1 MISCPKCGHESLPG
15 SMFCEKCG
23 YNISGV
29 KVRPNPDYLPHR
41 GREEER
47 RQASPKPAQQSDF
60 SARPTP
66 AQRPV
71 PAGSSPA
78 PAPRPV
84 PAASVPASVDSAS
97 AVTAALAPSMMPAP
111 APAPAVS
118 SSGRSAISAAEASLR
133 SSAYGALEAKGGQP
147 VFYIAR
153 ETVTIGR
160 SIDNDIALEAVSGGQ
175 SVSRSHARLLRQSE
189 GVFVEDLNSS
199 NGTFVNGKRLLPEV
213 QTQIFDNDEIRFGA
227 AQFIVHL
234 RRKG

>member
-1 MISCPKCGHESLPG
+1 MISCPKCGHDSLPG

-29 KVRPNPDYLPHR
+29 KVRPNPDYLPHG
-41 GREEER
+41 GREEEQ
-47 RQASPKPAQQSDF
+47 RQVSSKPAQQSDF
-60 SARPTP
+60 STRPTP
-66 AQRPV
+66 AQRPMPV
-71 PAGSSPA
+71 GMSPA

-84 PAASVPASVDSAS
+84 PAGSAPASADYGS
-97 AVTAALAPSMMPAP
+97 AVTAALTPSMMPAP
-111 APAPAVS
+111 APAPPVP
-118 SSGRSAISAAEASLR
+118 GRPAISAEEAALR

-153 ETVTIGR
+153 ESVTIGR